1 MLSVSLALTR
11 LYAAGSRGTHAE
23 GMDMDSPGWSE
34 SATLGDAVPPPGFRP
49 VGAEAKFDAWDPGV
63 TLRSTPGYRRRPRWG
78 RGGGFAWNP
87 CRRHGRGQ
95 PRVRRSVTPGLS
107 TLSPDGA
114 AAVGSRGTHAEGMDV
129 DSPGWS
135 EAQPWVMPC
144 RLRDSAPLGRRRN
157 LMRGIPGLRFA
168 PPRAIDVGPD
178 GAAAAVRVEPMPTAW
193 TWTAQGGAKRNPG

>member
-78 RGGGFAWNP
+78 RGGG
-87 CRRHGRGQ
+87 
-95 PRVRRSVTPGLS
+95 L
-107 TLSPDGA
+107 
-114 AAVGSRGTHAEGMDV
+114 RGTHAEGMDV

-178 GAAAAVRVEPMPTAW
+178 GAAAVGSRGTHAEGMDVDS
-193 TWTAQGGAKRNPG
+193 PGCGEA